1 MLHRNGRRQIK
12 IEAGTG
18 DGDNAVSRFG
28 YSETLRILQ
37 KSIYKD
43 TRCVKITLNLELYV
57 NLTIWFKKLLFLNTI
72 YKEEI
77 NMDDKLKAY
86 STILRTLP
94 ATDSRTEV
102 LFRQAGDGFLQ
113 VEYGYEQRL
122 YVPDSFR
129 MLAIDA
135 RVKEKNLNGLIETVP
150 GLRTN
155 MFHFDPLALGIDEL
169 IDVIAE
175 CEESLSSLDDMVIP
189 SRLIM
194 LPMAFEDTETKK
206 AVEKYLQ
213 LIRPDAPNCVNG
225 YNLEYI
231 GQCNGVSVDEAKK
244 KFMHTEWF
252 NSGCGFWPGG
262 GFFWPLDPRDAL
274 VVPKYNPPRT
284 WTPEGAVGIGGP
296 CAFTYT
302 TPTGGGYQ
310 LMGRTIPT
318 FQFAMKHPQFK
329 DTPFLYRNADRIKFY
344 EVSEKEVLEIYEHVH
359 NKTDYKYEIEE
370 GEIVVKDYIDW
381 LNSDEIKKEADDFNK
396 NRLEGLAKASK
407 L

>member
-1 MLHRNGRRQIK
+1 MGRSKTAACIFKIAFNLHLNILNHNR
-12 IEAGTG
+12 
-18 DGDNAVSRFG
+18 SCFLLHFG
-28 YSETLRILQ
+28 YADGNS
-37 KSIYKD
+37 
-43 TRCVKITLNLELYV
+43 CITNAD
-57 NLTIWFKKLLFLNTI
+57 KGGC
-72 YKEEI
+72 
-77 NMDDKLKAY
+77 NMNDKQKAY

-94 ATDSRTEV
+94 ENEARTEV

-129 MLAIDA
+129 ILAIDA
-135 RVKEKNLNGLIETVP
+135 QVKAKNIDGLIETVP

-155 MFHFDPLALGIDEL
+155 MFHFDPTVLSMERLIDE
-169 IDVIAE
+169 IAE
-175 CEESLSSLDDMVIP
+175 CEDALTSLDEMVIP
-189 SRLIM
+189 SRLIK
-194 LPMAFEDTETKK
+194 LPVAFEDTETKK
-206 AVEKYLQ
+206 AVERYLQ
-213 LIRPDAPNCVNG
+213 LIRPDAPNCEGG
-225 YNLEYI
+225 YNLDYI
-231 GQCNGVSVDEAKK
+231 SQCNGVSVEVCKE
-244 KFMHTEWF
+244 KFMQTEWF

-262 GFFWPLDPRDAL
+262 GFFWPLDPRCAL

-318 FQFAMKHPQFK
+318 FQFAMKHPQFA
-329 DTPFLYRNADRIKFY
+329 DTPFLYRNADRVKFY
-344 EVSEKEVLEIYEHVH
+344 ESTEEEVLDIYEHVH

-370 GEIVVKDYIDW
+370 GEIVVKDYIEW
-381 LNSDEIKKEADDFNK
+381 LHSDEIQKEADEFNTK
-396 NRLEGLAKASK
+396 RLESLAKAPR